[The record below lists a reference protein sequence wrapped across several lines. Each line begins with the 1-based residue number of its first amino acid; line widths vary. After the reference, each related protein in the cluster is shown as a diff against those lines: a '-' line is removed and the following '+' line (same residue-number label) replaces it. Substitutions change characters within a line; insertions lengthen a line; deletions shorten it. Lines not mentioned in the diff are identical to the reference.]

1 MAISVFIRILESNN
15 EREIDMKVQK
25 QSQKDLDRIKEI
37 RTNQK
42 LIKEKRTELREQLA
56 VLNEQDQM
64 LWRKETEI
72 ENELMKLLYGDDLV
86 ILKK

>member
-1 MAISVFIRILESNN
+1 
-15 EREIDMKVQK
+15 MKVQK

-72 ENELMKLLYGDDLV
+72 ENELMDLLYG
-86 ILKK
+86 KN

>member
-1 MAISVFIRILESNN
+1 MTESNN

-72 ENELMKLLYGDDLV
+72 ENELMDLLYG
-86 ILKK
+86 KN